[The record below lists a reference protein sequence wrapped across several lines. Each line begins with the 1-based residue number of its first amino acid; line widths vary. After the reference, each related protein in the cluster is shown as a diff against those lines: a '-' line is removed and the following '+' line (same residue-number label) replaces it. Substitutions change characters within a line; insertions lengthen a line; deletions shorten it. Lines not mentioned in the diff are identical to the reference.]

1 MNKIEGF
8 KYQVALKVLLNKYK
22 ENAEQEF
29 AAIFFNSTI
38 NTVIGLIY
46 SLEDSSQENFNR
58 IDNWIRE
65 GSG

>member
-29 AAIFFNSTI
+29 ATTFNSTT

-46 SLEDSSQENFNR
+46 SLEDFSQENFSR

>member
-1 MNKIEGF
+1 MHKIEGF

-29 AAIFFNSTI
+29 ATISFNSTT

-46 SLEDSSQENFNR
+46 SLEDFSQENFNR

>member
-29 AAIFFNSTI
+29 ATTFFNSTT

>member
-29 AAIFFNSTI
+29 ATISFNSTT

-46 SLEDSSQENFNR
+46 SLEDFSQENFSR

>member
-29 AAIFFNSTI
+29 ATISFNSTT

-46 SLEDSSQENFNR
+46 SLEDFSQENFNR

>member
-29 AAIFFNSTI
+29 ATIFFNSTT

-65 GSG
+65 GSA

>member
-22 ENAEQEF
+22 ENAAQEF
-29 AAIFFNSTI
+29 ATISFNSTT

-65 GSG
+65 GSA

>member
-29 AAIFFNSTI
+29 ATISFNSTT